1 MIISAAKVLDFDI
14 ETRPLSYTGWGN
26 TDEITSIACSFIGQK
41 TVHFFHLPPGLTT
54 DLEYERATVKMLT
67 AFVDLYNQADMVT
80 GHYIRN
86 FDLPKING
94 ALIDNNLPI
103 LEQKLS
109 SCTKNDLV
117 KFGGLS
123 KSQENLGMLLSKFNS
138 KEFLGRKEHV
148 SQMEWRQVNRLTC
161 EGVRD
166 NERRVTGDVKQHKEM
181 REALLSA
188 GLLKGPKVW
197 RP

>member
-1 MIISAAKVLDFDI
+1 MRISAPKILDFDL
-14 ETRPLSYTGWGN
+14 ECRPLSYTGWGN
-26 TDEITSIACSFIGQK
+26 TDEITSIACSFVGER
-41 TVHFFHLPPGLTT
+41 TVHFFHLPAGMTT
-54 DLEYERATVKMLT
+54 DLEYERSTVKMLA
-67 AFVDLYNQADMVT
+67 AFVELYDQADMVT

-94 ALIDNNLPI
+94 GLIDNNLPV
-103 LEQKLS
+103 LKPKLT

-117 KFGGLS
+117 RFSGLS
-123 KSQENLGMLLSKFNS
+123 KSQENLGMLLAKFNS

-148 SQMEWRQVNRLTC
+148 SQMEWRQVNRLTR
-161 EGVRD
+161 EGIRD
-166 NERRVTGDVKQHKEM
+166 NQRRVTGDVKQHKEL

-188 GLLKGPKVW
+188 GLLKAPKTW